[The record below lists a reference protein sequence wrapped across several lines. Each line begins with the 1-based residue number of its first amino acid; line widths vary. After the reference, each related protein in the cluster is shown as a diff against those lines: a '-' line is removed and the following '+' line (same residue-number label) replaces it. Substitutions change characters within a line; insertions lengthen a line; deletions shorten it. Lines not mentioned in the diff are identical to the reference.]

1 MTLEEKLVLA
11 THNRGKLSEIQA
23 LMRDFGVDVV
33 SAADLALP
41 EPDETGGTFRE
52 NAAIKAVAAA
62 RAAGL
67 PALADDSGLCV
78 QALGGQ
84 PGIHSARWAGPQK
97 DFAGAMK
104 RVWDALTAR
113 AVDHGIAERGTAD
126 RGAAFVCCL
135 CLAQPDGTTAFFEG
149 FVHGQIVWPPRGTG
163 GFGYDA
169 FFQPEGSSRTFGEMP
184 VEDKQALSHRTRAF
198 DLLVQNCFGPQTG
211 PHDTA

>member
-1 MTLEEKLVLA
+1 MTLGDRLVLA
-11 THNRGKLSEIQA
+11 THNRGKLCEIQA
-23 LMRDFGVDVV
+23 LMRPFGVAVV

-41 EPDETGGTFRE
+41 EPEETGESFRE

-97 DFAGAMK
+97 DFVGAMK
-104 RVWDALTAR
+104 RIRDALNLRQA
-113 AVDHGIAERGTAD
+113 AQQGGGDHR
-126 RGAAFVCCL
+126 AAFVCCL
-135 CLAQPDGTTAFFEG
+135 CLARPDGTTAFFDG
-149 FVHGQIVWPPRGTG
+149 SVHGQLVWPPRGTG

-169 FFQPEGSSRTFGEMP
+169 FFQPEGTSLTFGEMCP
-184 VEDKQALSHRTRAF
+184 EDKQAISHRTRAF
-198 DLLVQNCFGPQTG
+198 DRLVQDCFGPRTG
-211 PHDTA
+211 PHKTA

>member
-23 LMRDFGVDVV
+23 LLQDFGVDVV
-33 SAADLALP
+33 SSADLALP
-41 EPDETGGTFRE
+41 EPDETGRTFRE
-52 NAAIKAVAAA
+52 NAAVKAVAAA

-84 PGIHSARWAGPQK
+84 PGIHSARWAGPHK
-97 DFAGAMK
+97 DFARAMK
-104 RVWDALTAR
+104 RVWDALTVQQGGQQGA
-113 AVDHGIAERGTAD
+113 DHR
-126 RGAAFVCCL
+126 AAFVCCL

-149 FVHGQIVWPPRGTG
+149 SVHGQIVWPPRGAG
-163 GFGYDA
+163 GFGYDG

-184 VEDKQALSHRTRAF
+184 AEDKQALSHRTRAF
-198 DLLVQNCFGPQTG
+198 DLLVQNCFGPQTA
-211 PHDTA
+211 PHNTA

>member
-1 MTLEEKLVLA
+1 MTLEGKLVLA

-41 EPDETGGTFRE
+41 EPDETGETFRE
-52 NAAIKAVAAA
+52 NAATKAVAAA

-113 AVDHGIAERGTAD
+113 AVDHGTAD

-149 FVHGQIVWPPRGTG
+149 FVYGQIVWPPRGTG

-169 FFQPEGSSRTFGEMP
+169 FFQPESSSRTFGEMP
-184 VEDKQALSHRTRAF
+184 AEDKQALSHRTRAF